1 MSVCVVMNNNILVA
15 LMRIAAFL
23 FIFALC
29 YSLLLEFRFRSK
41 KDLIISREFLD
52 QLFTKSISL
61 KDAGCGHNGD
71 ISIEGVTFE
80 DEDFDVTE
88 DIKALQES
96 LHLLRNGGVT
106 K

>member
-1 MSVCVVMNNNILVA
+1 MKDWIGGV
-15 LMRIAAFL
+15 
-23 FIFALC
+23 LC
-29 YSLLLEFRFRSK
+29 RVFR
-41 KDLIISREFLD
+41 E
-52 QLFTKSISL
+52 
-61 KDAGCGHNGD
+61 
-71 ISIEGVTFE
+71 IEGVTFE